1 MAFDEAAFAQW
12 HQAQQQQVADYVRR
26 QQLFDTDITGEWMW
40 IIPHR
45 AMLGRIWP
53 KHGVTPKYWVITGVV
68 PTDHAD
74 GGVARNVREAARYFA
89 LKWQLEAA
97 GTGHPPAAGS
107 DPPIATAAAI
117 ALTMRSR
124 SAAEVAKFSRTK
136 PRPGGP
142 KAAPSLTATF
152 ARSRKN
158 AAGCS
163 RLNGRQSSQAR

>member
-26 QQLFDTDITGEWMW
+26 QGIFDTDITGEWLW

-53 KHGVTPKYWVITGVV
+53 KHGVSPKYWIITGVV

-74 GGVARNVREAARYFA
+74 SGVARNVREAARYFA

-97 GTGHPPAAGS
+97 RLGQGS
-107 DPPIATAAAI
+107 
-117 ALTMRSR
+117 
-124 SAAEVAKFSRTK
+124 
-136 PRPGGP
+136 G
-142 KAAPSLTATF
+142 AAPSVAGDKIDWKAMEGDIAKRAEWLHDLMQDNRRWMPDGLPLF
-152 ARSRKN
+152 RMDHE
-158 AAGCS
+158 AAG
-163 RLNGRQSSQAR
+163 L

>member
-26 QQLFDTDITGEWMW
+26 QGIFDTDITGEWLW

-53 KHGVTPKYWVITGVV
+53 KHGVSPKYWIITGVV

-74 GGVARNVREAARYFA
+74 SGVARNVREAARYFA

-97 GTGHPPAAGS
+97 RLGKGS
-107 DPPIATAAAI
+107 
-117 ALTMRSR
+117 
-124 SAAEVAKFSRTK
+124 
-136 PRPGGP
+136 G
-142 KAAPSLTATF
+142 AAPSVAGDKIDWKDMENNI
-152 ARSRKN
+152 ARRAEWLHDLMQDN
-158 AAGCS
+158 RRWMPDGLPLFRMDHEAA
-163 RLNGRQSSQAR
+163 AM